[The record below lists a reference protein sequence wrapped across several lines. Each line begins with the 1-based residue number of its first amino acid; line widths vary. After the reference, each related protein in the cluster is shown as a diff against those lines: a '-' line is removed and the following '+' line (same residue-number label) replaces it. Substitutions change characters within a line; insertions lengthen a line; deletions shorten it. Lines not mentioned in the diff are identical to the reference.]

1 MREHKNLPASFND
14 RNSAFFLDLGAV
26 SLALLINIFMQY
38 ETLYKVLVTI
48 IVWFIINIVPAF
60 FYKGQ
65 TLGKNLSHIKVVDD
79 QFHDVSMT
87 RYIIRSLFIFIV
99 GFITVGIYFVV
110 GLYIAEKRIDK
121 KSIHDLLFKTKV
133 VRTKVFVQLSE

>member
-14 RNSAFFLDLGAV
+14 RNSAFFLDLGVV
-26 SLALLINIFMQY
+26 SLALLVNIFMQY
-38 ETLYKVLVTI
+38 ETLYKVLITI
-48 IVWFIINIVPAF
+48 IVWFIINIVPAI

-65 TLGKNLSHIKVVDD
+65 TLGKKLSKVKVVDTNNED
-79 QFHDVSMT
+79 ISII
-87 RYIIRSLFIFIV
+87 RYILRSLFIFII
-99 GFITVGIYFVV
+99 GFITIGLYFIV

-121 KSIHDLLFKTKV
+121 RSIHDLLFKTKV